1 MGHFPP
7 RGGPIFAPWYPTV
20 DGNKCGSIIARYGAI
35 CSQFNFSRTRQ
46 QSHEVGVVFG
56 VGLSKIVEVSNG
68 GHFGHKFIVEP
79 NMTCVVFF
87 RGWLLSSVIA
97 RHAPERFVL
106 NGVAVVNA
114 TDLIS
119 HT

>member
-1 MGHFPP
+1 M
-7 RGGPIFAPWYPTV
+7 AL
-20 DGNKCGSIIARYGAI
+20 
-35 CSQFNFSRTRQ
+35 CSQFARYPQNAGNLVHLLT
-46 QSHEVGVVFG
+46 QSWCFPK
-56 VGLSKIVEVSNG
+56 SKIVKVSND
-68 GHFGHKFIVEP
+68 GHFGQKFLVEP

-87 RGWLLSSVIA
+87 RGWLLSGVIA